1 MAVKLNAELDA
12 YFNTGDQP
20 SESNFQ
26 DLIDTILPTPT
37 ILPDAASTS
46 LTKATYQGRTLVVPD
61 VSQHSTYTMLQPAA
75 AGEYYKFINGGAAV
89 DASDHIFTMTTALLK
104 GGVQWINNT
113 DTVDNAEAVY
123 ADASDDVTLTLNT
136 PGAYEMNFLAYSTT
150 VVYVWGWIGTDNA
163 PVFS

>member
-1 MAVKLNAELDA
+1 
-12 YFNTGDQP
+12 
-20 SESNFQ
+20 
-26 DLIDTILPTPT
+26 
-37 ILPDAASTS
+37 
-46 LTKATYQGRTLVVPD
+46 
-61 VSQHSTYTMLQPAA
+61 
-75 AGEYYKFINGGAAV
+75 
-89 DASDHIFTMTTALLK
+89 MTTALLK

-150 VVYVWGWIGTDNA
+150 VVYVWGWIGTDNT